1 MYDFHT
7 MFRRIAFSFI
17 LIFVWSTAVMAE
29 GPSLRIYCEYP
40 APTTFEV
47 GSKGGLI
54 YDQVWELMK
63 RAGVETPIQTVS
75 WKRGYEETLMKPGVA
90 LFPTTRTKEREA
102 LFHWVGPILRLSWVF
117 YKHADSGLE
126 INSLEDAKAVRSIG
140 TYANDSKEQWLTAQ
154 GFTNLVSVMENVTN
168 LKKLYSRRIDLMVG
182 SPSVT
187 DRWPEQFGLDPS
199 KLELAYAFK
208 TVDLYLAVSKK
219 TPVKTVNVLQE
230 AFDGMVRDGTVQRFY
245 DRRVPGLIPPT
256 VE

>member
-1 MYDFHT
+1 MY
-7 MFRRIAFSFI
+7 RRIIAI
-17 LIFVWSTAVMAE
+17 LLLLFTCSTVALADE
-29 GPSLRIYCEYP
+29 SSLLIYCEYP
-40 APTTFEV
+40 APTTFEK

-63 RAGVETPIQTVS
+63 RTGVKEPVQTVS
-75 WKRGYEETLMKPGVA
+75 WKRGYEEALMKPGVA
-90 LFPTTRTKEREA
+90 LFPTTRTKEREE

-117 YKHADSGLE
+117 YKHADSGLV

-154 GFTNLVSVMENVTN
+154 GFTNLVSVMDNVTN
-168 LKKLYSRRIDLMVG
+168 LKKLYNRRIDLMVG

-187 DRWPEQFGLDPS
+187 DQWPEQFGLDPS
-199 KLELAYAFK
+199 KLELAYSFK
-208 TVDLYLAVSKK
+208 TVDLYLAISKK
-219 TPVKTVNVLQE
+219 TPVQTVKVLQE
-230 AFDGMVRDGTVQRFY
+230 VFAEMMRDGTVQKLY